1 MKVGDV
7 VEVWAQPETVH
18 NARYAFSPF
27 KISVPVKILEEYPR
41 WYLGLVLPHVN
52 PSGFGRESHP
62 YRITI
67 PKHDIETGVV
77 TIKERERSCA

>member
-18 NARYAFSPF
+18 NARYVFSPF

-52 PSGFGRESHP
+52 PSGFGRESMP

-67 PKHDIETGVV
+67 PKFDIATGFVE
-77 TIKERERSCA
+77 IKEG